1 MYIIVIAIF
10 IIIILLVIV
19 FYNRDNFISNEAY
32 VKNLYTDDMYTDV
45 IQFRNG
51 GGMLGID
58 RCIALGQLTGKGICS
73 EYGQTG
79 VAYFYPFKSPFT
91 QSEHQRIKGIEYNLE
106 DIDRAFH
113 YLVYP
118 NM

>member
-1 MYIIVIAIF
+1 MYIIIAIT
-10 IIIILLVIV
+10 IILILLII
-19 FYNRDNFISNEAY
+19 FIMYKGDNFISNEAY
-32 VKNLYTDDMYTDV
+32 VKNLYEDDIYTDV

-58 RCIALGQLTGKGICS
+58 RCIATGQLTGKGICV

-91 QSEHQRIKGIEYNLE
+91 KSEHQRMKGIEYNLE